1 MNLKLLAGLTAVAV
15 LACVGSYQWAYHQA
29 WDEGRQA
36 LAREQNAKA
45 QARLEKQITRQQQ
58 NDARAAVAE
67 QEGAVKTQ
75 TITREV
81 VKYIRTP
88 GRSVCTFDEAR
99 VKLKAAAVENANSI
113 KGYDHE

>member
-1 MNLKLLAGLTAVAV
+1 MNLKVLAAAVAGV
-15 LACVGSYQWAYHQA
+15 ILAAVVSYQVGYRSA

-36 LAREQNAKA
+36 LVREQNAKA

-58 NDARAAVAE
+58 NDARAAAAE

-88 GRSVCTFDEAR
+88 GRTVCKFDAER
-99 VKLKAAAVENANSI
+99 VELKAAAVENANSI